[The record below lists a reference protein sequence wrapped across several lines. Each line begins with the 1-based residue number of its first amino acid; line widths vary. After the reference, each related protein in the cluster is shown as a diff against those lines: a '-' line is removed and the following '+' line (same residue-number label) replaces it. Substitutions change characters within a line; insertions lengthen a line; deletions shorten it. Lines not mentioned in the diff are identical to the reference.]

1 MNEKILVVEDDRA
14 IAAGLVHNLEY
25 EKYEVRH
32 ASHGQAAIP
41 VYEEFQPDLIILDV
55 MLPGKSG
62 FDILKEL
69 RQKGSDVHVIIL
81 SARTN
86 ESDKVEGLKLG
97 ADDYVSK
104 PFSLR
109 ELLARIEAAMRRIRT
124 RKADDSKVIRC
135 HDLEIYPLEKN
146 IFKNGTPIKLT
157 PKATELLIFFAKH
170 PNRIYSREDLITNLW
185 CGEYEGTARTIDNFV
200 LQIRGQIEE
209 NPGKP
214 QILETVHGM
223 GYRFLRS
230 DHST

>member
-1 MNEKILVVEDDRA
+1 MNEKILIVEDDRS
-14 IAAGLVHNLEY
+14 IALGLIHNLEY

-32 ASHGQAAIP
+32 ASHGQAALP
-41 VYEEFQPDLIILDV
+41 LVEEFDPDLIILDV

-69 RQKGSDVHVIIL
+69 RHKGSDVHVIIL
-81 SARTN
+81 SARTG
-86 ESDKVEGLKLG
+86 EMDKVEGLRLG

-109 ELLARIEAAMRRIRT
+109 ELLARVEAAMRRIRM
-124 RKADDSKVIRC
+124 RKAADSEVIRC

-146 IFKNGTPIKLT
+146 ILKNGKPIKLT

-170 PNRIYSREDLITNLW
+170 PNRIYSREELIANIW
-185 CGEYEGTARTIDNFV
+185 HDEYEGTARTIDNFV

-209 NPGKP
+209 NSVKP

-223 GYRFLRS
+223 GYRFFV
-230 DHST
+230 